1 MSIRTRFIMLW
12 TIIGLLVVGAGV
24 ATVGALND
32 NLYSAQGTV
41 RTYLEALGR
50 GDAESALAMPG
61 VASNSLEPSRRVLL
75 QSGAFDPPRN
85 IEVSSATV
93 TGNTATV
100 RATVTLGVTT
110 QSLTFHLTRQPLRAL
125 VFDQWI
131 FSRPPLGNLRVAVD
145 HDTLF
150 QVGSLAAIDINS
162 YPSGLAQEFSASAN
176 FPVFVGASYAT
187 FRKSHLL
194 SAPRAVTPISGPDV
208 VSVPIDVQSTAEFQ
222 RTVQTAVNKTL
233 TSCTEQTV
241 LMPTGCPFGFTTQNR
256 WVGPATWTIA
266 SYPDITIE
274 PGSVDWRVR
283 GTGTAHV
290 TGSVTSL
297 FDGSTQ
303 PIDTDVDFTIDAGAV
318 VSADNAITFVG

>member
-1 MSIRTRFIMLW
+1 MSLRTRFIALW
-12 TIIGLLVVGAGV
+12 TVIGLLIIGAGV
-24 ATVGALND
+24 ATVGALNQ
-32 NLYSAQGTV
+32 NLYSAEGTV

-61 VASNSLEPSRRVLL
+61 VASNSLDPSRRVLL

-100 RATVTLGVTT
+100 RATVTLGVKTHT
-110 QSLTFHLTRQPLRAL
+110 LTFHLTKQDARAV

-131 FSRPPLGNLRVAVD
+131 FSQPPLGNLRVVVD

-150 QVGSLAAIDINS
+150 QAGSLTAIDIHS
-162 YPSGLAQEFSASAN
+162 YPAGLAQAFSASAD
-176 FPVFVGASYAT
+176 FPVFVGTSYAT
-187 FRKSHLL
+187 FRKSPLL
-194 SAPRAVTPISGPDV
+194 SAARVVTPITGPEV
-208 VSVPIDVQSTAEFQ
+208 ASVTIDVQATAEFQ
-222 RTVQTAVNKTL
+222 RTVQAAVNKTL
-233 TSCTEQTV
+233 AGCTDQTV
-241 LMPTGCPFGFTTQNR
+241 LMPTGCPFGYATQNR

-266 SYPDITIE
+266 TYPDITIE
-274 PGSVDWRVR
+274 PGSVDWRVH
-283 GTGTAHV
+283 GTGTAHL

-303 PIDTDVDFTIDAGAV
+303 PVDTDVDFTIDAGAV
-318 VSADNAITFVG
+318 VSATNAISFVG